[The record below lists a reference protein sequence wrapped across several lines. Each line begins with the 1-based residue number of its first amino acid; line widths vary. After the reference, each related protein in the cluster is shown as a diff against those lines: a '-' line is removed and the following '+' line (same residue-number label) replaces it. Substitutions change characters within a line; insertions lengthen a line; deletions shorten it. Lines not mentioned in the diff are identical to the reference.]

1 MCHKCIWYDGDSLWS
16 YIYISLFSSV
26 VTILYLCKWGWKNY
40 TQRAVTFVIFLI
52 GIKYVSNIF
61 YMFLSFARNVASE
74 SPLRICENVI
84 WLLSHNFSMMMFWNE
99 TFSTLLGFWEGN
111 PLTRNKWHGVFEFS
125 LMYAWKKIE
134 QRVDLGRHDAYETSL
149 YM

>member
-1 MCHKCIWYDGDSLWS
+1 MYLVWWRLFVIL

-26 VTILYLCKWGWKNY
+26 VTVLYLCKWGWKNY

-99 TFSTLLGFWEGN
+99 TFSTLLGF
-111 PLTRNKWHGVFEFS
+111 
-125 LMYAWKKIE
+125 
-134 QRVDLGRHDAYETSL
+134 LGRESAHKEQVTWNFRVFFDVRLKKMNKEWIWAAMTLMRRHCTCS
-149 YM
+149 